1 MAAFMEDLPASPP
14 ASPGVIEEALMAM
27 EAGADQSLISA
38 QHFEAGWRQHR
49 SANSGRLFYYNVTT
63 HESRWDLP
71 LLPPGEPQAVP
82 QPSAAVSQP
91 PRSASAPAALGQPAT
106 NQPSRPA
113 SNQSASSSSASTEAV
128 VGIPD
133 AEDRDVG
140 ARFHLGGKRYV
151 VVKRFKGQPYINIR
165 EYYQPKDRVPGRLFA
180 GKKGINLTAD
190 QWHSLCKH
198 VGAIKRALT
207 TMTRQGY

>member
-1 MAAFMEDLPASPP
+1 MMAAFVEDLPTSPP

-27 EAGADQSLISA
+27 EATADQPLISA

-49 SANSGRLFYYNVTT
+49 SANSGRLFYFNIST

-71 LLPPGEPQAVP
+71 LLAEPQAVP
-82 QPSAAVSQP
+82 QPAAAASQP
-91 PRSASAPAALGQPAT
+91 PRSASAPAALGASQPAT
-106 NQPSRPA
+106 NQPSRPP
-113 SNQSASSSSASTEAV
+113 SNQSAASASSTEAV

-151 VVKRFKGQPYINIR
+151 VVKRFKGQPYVNIR
-165 EYYQPKDRVPGRLFA
+165 EYYQPKDRAPGRLFA
-180 GKKGINLTAD
+180 GKKGINLTVD
-190 QWHSLCKH
+190 QWNSLCKQ
-198 VGAIKRALT
+198 VGAIKRTLT
-207 TMTRQGY
+207 TMTRQGH